1 MLRFSVAIMCAAL
14 VFTSTSAAMAGTTS
28 NGASMAAPAA
38 TNTISVG
45 QSGSHIVIVLC
56 IATPAAWTYDP
67 ASGGLS
73 LLTPVPQMNQNPI
86 GGIGLVVTKNPAPKK
101 RGYPT
106 PMPMNPNPRG
116 SSAARADATVS
127 YPTPMPMNPNGVA
140 AFPPNMDSGNYDIV
154 ISIPA
159 HAISTTGT
167 GGTAARMNHWYSFNN
182 ERSATITFH
191 VIVEPMN
198 SASSEPQPRRVKYE
212 LYVSQPPTVVLGKA
226 SAPASSSQ

>member
-14 VFTSTSAAMAGTTS
+14 VFASTSAAMAGTTS

-45 QSGSHIVIVLC
+45 QSGSHVVIVLR

-73 LLTPVPQMNQNPI
+73 LLTPVPQMNQSPI

-127 YPTPMPMNPNGVA
+127 YPTPMPMNPDGVV
-140 AFPPNMDSGNYDIV
+140 AFPPNMDPGNYDVVVTI
-154 ISIPA
+154 
-159 HAISTTGT
+159 
-167 GGTAARMNHWYSFNN
+167 AARKLPQKTAYAK
-182 ERSATITFH
+182 SATITFH
-191 VIVEPMN
+191 VIVDPMQ
-198 SASSEPQPRRVKYE
+198 SASSQSASYAPQAKSGWTLAVRVQRIE
-212 LYVSQPPTVVLGKA
+212 MNRSEPPTVVMGT
-226 SAPASSSQ
+226 SNPASNSQ